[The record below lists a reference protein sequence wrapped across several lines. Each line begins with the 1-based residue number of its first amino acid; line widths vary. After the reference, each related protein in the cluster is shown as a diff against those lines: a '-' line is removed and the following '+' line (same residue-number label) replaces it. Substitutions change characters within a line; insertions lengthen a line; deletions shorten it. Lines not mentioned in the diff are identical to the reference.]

1 MTIIYAILIFCGR
14 KKKKKAEVRRKKN
27 LYRGFLYDIMSFVR
41 VLSDQFVIMRK
52 LKILKGGA
60 VDVKKM

>member
-1 MTIIYAILIFCGR
+1 
-14 KKKKKAEVRRKKN
+14 
-27 LYRGFLYDIMSFVR
+27 MSFVR